1 MKKKSLFLGLVL
13 FLGLPS
19 LSGRSEE
26 PRRPEPL
33 MQQKLKHAQK
43 VLEGLAIN
51 DFDKIADNGNELL
64 AISKLAEWKA
74 VKTPR
79 YATYSDEFQEAVEKL
94 IKNAK
99 DKNLDGATLAY
110 LEMTSS
116 CVKCHKHV
124 REARM
129 VPLNDE

>member
-1 MKKKSLFLGLVL
+1 MKKTTLLFGALLLAGV
-13 FLGLPS
+13 PVM
-19 LSGRSEE
+19 SGHGEE
-26 PRRPEPL
+26 PKRAEPL
-33 MQQKLKHAQK
+33 MQRKLKHAQK

-51 DFDKIADNGNELL
+51 DFDKIADNGQELL
-64 AISKLAEWKA
+64 DLSKLAEWKA
-74 VKTPR
+74 IKTPR
-79 YATYSDEFQEAVEKL
+79 YATYSDEFRENVEKL

-124 REARM
+124 REVRM
-129 VPLNDE
+129 VRDEE

>member
-1 MKKKSLFLGLVL
+1 MKKKTLLVGFVL
-13 FLGLPS
+13 FLGLPV
-19 LSGRSEE
+19 LSGHSEE
-26 PRRPEPL
+26 PRKAEPL
-33 MQQKLKHAQK
+33 MQRKLKHAQK

-51 DFDKIADNGNELL
+51 DFDKIAENGEELL

-74 VKTPR
+74 VKTAR
-79 YATYSDEFQEAVEKL
+79 YTIYSDEFRETVEKL
-94 IKNAK
+94 VKSSK

-129 VPLNDE
+129 VRLDE